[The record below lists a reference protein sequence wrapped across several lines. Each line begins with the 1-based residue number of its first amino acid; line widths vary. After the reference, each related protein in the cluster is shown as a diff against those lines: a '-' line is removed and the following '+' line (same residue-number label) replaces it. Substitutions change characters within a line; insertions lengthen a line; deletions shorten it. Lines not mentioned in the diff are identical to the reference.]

1 MNEAMIKITD
11 LRKSYG
17 NLDVL
22 KGIDLTIAER
32 EVVVIIGPSGSGK
45 STLLRCINYLEEP
58 TGGSIVIDGI
68 PLTGEAN
75 INEIRKE
82 VGMVFQRFNLFP
94 HMTVLENLV
103 LAPMK
108 VRGISRSEAEQTA
121 QELLIKVG
129 LMIKQMLILIK
140 ALSGGQQERVA
151 IARALAM
158 KPKALLFDEPNFA
171 LDPEMINEVLDVMK
185 SLAKEGMTMAVV
197 THEMGFAR
205 EVGDRVIFCRWRSY
219 RRAGRTRRG
228 FFACERR
235 THAQLFIQNIISV
248 TKVNWVFYYPKCYIS
263 INCKLACEI
272 FETCEFFVTLSAGD
286 LRSAANY
293 YIKASR
299 EIAIPSPLGNSRR
312 YEL

>member
-129 LMIKQMLILIK
+129 LDDK
-140 ALSGGQQERVA
+140 ANAYPDQLSGGQQQRVA

-158 KPKALLFDEPNFA
+158 KPKALLFDEPTSA

-205 EVGDRVIFCRWRSY
+205 EVGDRVIFVD
-219 RRAGRTRRG
+219 GG
-228 FFACERR
+228 VIVE
-235 THAQLFIQNIISV
+235 
-248 TKVNWVFYYPKCYIS
+248 
-263 INCKLACEI
+263 
-272 FETCEFFVTLSAGD
+272 LS
-286 LRSAANY
+286 L
-293 YIKASR
+293 IH
-299 EIAIPSPLGNSRR
+299 I
-312 YEL
+312 